1 MGRAIVSDGS
11 LEREK
16 SLAPSVSDLE
26 TGEVSVP
33 IRFDEKA
40 WNNSR
45 IRRSFQHKMGDRMKS
60 TQGWGCDRV
69 G

>member
-16 SLAPSVSDLE
+16 SLAPSGSDLE

-33 IRFDEKA
+33 IRFDENA
-40 WNNSR
+40 WNNAR
-45 IRRSFQHKMGDRMKS
+45 IRRSFQRKMGDRMKS
-60 TQGWGCDRV
+60 TLGWRCDRV